1 MFNNYNGREERREW
15 WSDKAMGGEGARKIG
30 QKKIDPKEKANG
42 VESERSGL
50 FRTKGTDAAARLY
63 EKRLKRVVK
72 VRGGRATRDEAEVER
87 RRG

>member
-1 MFNNYNGREERREW
+1 MSGKRGESGGRIKLWEE
-15 WSDKAMGGEGARKIG
+15 EGARKIG

-63 EKRLKRVVK
+63 ERRLKRVVK